1 MIDWSHFKNFLEGI
15 MKSVLFIFA
24 LVAHL
29 LSTQTAIACTKEG
42 LIQLEKKIY
51 VGKDQIK
58 LDLEKIYV
66 ELGGYIY
73 ETPGLYFDENGY
85 YIDQVAKSGSCS
97 WYEWQCSSCRFCN
110 LRGVDWECGSCGRP
124 ISQ

>member
-1 MIDWSHFKNFLEGI
+1 

-24 LVAHL
+24 ILAQL

-58 LDLEKIYV
+58 LDSEKIYV

-73 ETPGLYFDENGY
+73 ETPGLSSDEDGY
-85 YIDQVAKSGSCS
+85 YIDQICFVA
-97 WYEWQCSSCRFCN
+97 QFPPSS
-110 LRGVDWECGSCGRP
+110 VAA
-124 ISQ
+124 

>member
-1 MIDWSHFKNFLEGI
+1 

-24 LVAHL
+24 ILAQL

-58 LDLEKIYV
+58 LDSEKIYV
-66 ELGGYIY
+66 ELGGYI
-73 ETPGLYFDENGY
+73 
-85 YIDQVAKSGSCS
+85 
-97 WYEWQCSSCRFCN
+97 
-110 LRGVDWECGSCGRP
+110 
-124 ISQ
+124 